1 MEPEELKETG
11 QRLFHAGQYSNAL
24 PLLKSAVDAFPEDES
39 LWMDL
44 VQAARNSGQFEQ
56 AIDLTKQAIHQHPRS
71 DWM

>member
-39 LWMDL
+39 LWMTAHNLCSNGDKDTTKKKSSQQSI
-44 VQAARNSGQFEQ
+44 VSAA
-56 AIDLTKQAIHQHPRS
+56 P
-71 DWM
+71 